1 MIHTMEKLKKI
12 FMVLSFVVIL
22 IGFGASVWLYTVLKD
37 TSSILMMVVFFVAL
51 IWFGFNLKK
60 R

>member
-1 MIHTMEKLKKI
+1 MEKLKKI
-12 FMVLSFVVIL
+12 FMVLSFVFIL